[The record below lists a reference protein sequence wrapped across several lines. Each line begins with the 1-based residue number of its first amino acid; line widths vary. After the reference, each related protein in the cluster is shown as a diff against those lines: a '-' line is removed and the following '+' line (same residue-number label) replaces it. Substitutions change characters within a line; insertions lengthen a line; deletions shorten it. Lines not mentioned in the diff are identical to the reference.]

1 MSAASAVLR
10 GPHVLAEIDLV
21 IEGLRRVSGSEVAV
35 STLSRD
41 VMPPASGD
49 LSGHRWVDT
58 YLDPQRRARGDIR
71 QLIVQAM
78 DAL

>member
-1 MSAASAVLR
+1 MSVKSVGRVLCRLARVGLVMIRGIGPLAA
-10 GPHVLAEIDLV
+10 
-21 IEGLRRVSGSEVAV
+21 
-35 STLSRD
+35 
-41 VMPPASGD
+41 